1 MASITI
7 RNLNDD
13 LKRKLRIRA
22 AEHGCSME
30 QEARE
35 ILHDALNK
43 TVLLEKNIGI
53 AIHEAF
59 RPYALKEFQA
69 PARGPMRELPK
80 FE

>member
-7 RNLNDD
+7 RNLDD
-13 LKRKLRIRA
+13 EVKRKLRVRA

-30 QEARE
+30 QEVRE
-35 ILHDALNK
+35 ILHDALNEAA
-43 TVLLEKNIGI
+43 LPEKNIGM

-59 RPYALKEFQA
+59 RPYGLKEFQA
-69 PARGPMRELPK
+69 PARGPTRELPK